1 MSTEAVVRVFDAANV
16 TTQQFAKHV
25 LRQEAAAILALA
37 NRLDGAFDRAVELI
51 LSCRGNVIVTG
62 IGKAGLI
69 GQKLMA
75 TFASTGTYSHFLH
88 PAEAFHGD
96 LGRLRDDDVVLAFSY
111 SGQTEEVLRMLPLI
125 QEKQLP
131 LIAVTKDSRNA
142 LALAS
147 RVVLPIGDVTEAC
160 GLGLAPSTSTTAML
174 ALGDALALAVS
185 RAKDFQARDFAR
197 FHPGGSLGRR
207 LARVEDLMRPLSECR
222 VARDDETVRAVFV
235 SASRPGRRT
244 GAIMLTDGDGKLT
257 GLFTD
262 SDLARLLECTRD
274 HDFDTS
280 VRELMNQ
287 NPVQVV
293 QGTLVQD
300 AMQLVASRKISELPV
315 VDAAKR
321 PVGILDITDL
331 VGLTDSTE
339 KEVQVEPHESAPE
352 RATLPFQKNESE

>member
-16 TTQQFAKHV
+16 NTQQFARQV

-37 NRLDGAFDRAVELI
+37 NRVDAAFDQAVELI
-51 LSCRGNVIVTG
+51 LSCRGSVIVTG

-69 GQKLMA
+69 GQKLTA
-75 TFASTGTYSHFLH
+75 TFASTGTSSHFLH

-111 SGQTEEVLRMLPLI
+111 SGQTEEVLRMLPLM
-125 QEKQLP
+125 QEKELP
-131 LIAVTKDSRNA
+131 LIAVTKESDSQ
-142 LALAS
+142 LALS
-147 RVVLPIGDVTEAC
+147 SQVVLPIGDVTEAC

-185 RAKDFQARDFAR
+185 RVKDFQARDFAK
-197 FHPGGSLGRR
+197 FHPGGSLGRQ
-207 LARVEDLMRPLSECR
+207 LARVDDLMRPLQECR

-244 GAIMLTDGDGKLT
+244 GAIMLTDHRGKLT

-274 HDFDTS
+274 NDFDTS
-280 VRELMNQ
+280 VRELMTQ
-287 NPVQVV
+287 NPMRVQ
-293 QGTLVQD
+293 QGALVKD
-300 AMQLVASRKISELPV
+300 AISLVASRKISELPV
-315 VDAAKR
+315 VDTAGR

-331 VGLTDSTE
+331 VSLSATGDNG
-339 KEVQVEPHESAPE
+339 VQVEPSDGTRE
-352 RATLPFQKNESE
+352 RVTLPFQNNESE